1 MRKYRSV
8 FQMVMLSN
16 KNIKKYTK
24 EGYDLDLLQ
33 RVQPKGN
40 VNFKPDLFYYG
51 GDGYYTIM
59 HVVGYPTEGLGNFW
73 LRDLMQVEGARAFL
87 SVVPLDSEKLKKQIT
102 KAIDEKNTRVS
113 GKRKQMDN
121 QQEFD
126 EIAELTKLYRQMQQL
141 NISMKGIYVRLF
153 VTADTEELL
162 QKRVKE
168 IKDKCSA
175 YKMTILAGELDF
187 EYKTPFVPPAKQKSM
202 ENRRKSTVIRT
213 YDLAGGYFFNH
224 TKLEDEHGT
233 YFGWTP
239 TDGAVNFNFLER
251 DNKRTTSFMLIS
263 GSPKQGQTT
272 FALKLNDDLYSK
284 GNYIRNFDIDGMY
297 REQTRRQHGLILD
310 LSGSENR
317 INPFQVFPTV
327 TNEDGSMVDE
337 IRSFQVHIEKL
348 KNIFKLMSNALTDDD
363 MSYLNS
369 ALTNFYIEKGIW
381 YRNPQINI
389 NSLRAT
395 KIRTE
400 EYPTL
405 SDFNIF
411 MQSEKV
417 KLNSQK
423 SSSSFEQLAITRIQS
438 AIDTMQSSYAG
449 IFEGVTQF
457 KSISSEKV
465 VTFDFSALTGE
476 PAVLNAQIFSVL
488 TLLSADITNNGKR
501 CRKFLKE
508 HQGKGYKETDL
519 PHYIVNISAA
529 QSILKPKFRR
539 SVDLLA
545 SIMDGMSNSFAG
557 MILNISS
564 LTGIVGEST
573 SLDNPYT
580 IAIQQI
586 FGLMQYRVFARST
599 EEDIARLARAL
610 AGQMTK
616 SELSLLR
623 KMAVG
628 QLFMNIAGVGNIFF
642 TQQLVGDE
650 MKRYGSNFY

>member
-1 MRKYRSV
+1 
-8 FQMVMLSN
+8 
-16 KNIKKYTK
+16 
-24 EGYDLDLLQ
+24 
-33 RVQPKGN
+33 
-40 VNFKPDLFYYG
+40 
-51 GDGYYTIM
+51 
-59 HVVGYPTEGLGNFW
+59 
-73 LRDLMQVEGARAFL
+73 
-87 SVVPLDSEKLKKQIT
+87 
-102 KAIDEKNTRVS
+102 
-113 GKRKQMDN
+113 
-121 QQEFD
+121 
-126 EIAELTKLYRQMQQL
+126 
-141 NISMKGIYVRLF
+141 
-153 VTADTEELL
+153 
-162 QKRVKE
+162 
-168 IKDKCSA
+168 
-175 YKMTILAGELDF
+175 
-187 EYKTPFVPPAKQKSM
+187 
-202 ENRRKSTVIRT
+202 
-213 YDLAGGYFFNH
+213 
-224 TKLEDEHGT
+224 
-233 YFGWTP
+233 
-239 TDGAVNFNFLER
+239 
-251 DNKRTTSFMLIS
+251 
-263 GSPKQGQTT
+263 
-272 FALKLNDDLYSK
+272 
-284 GNYIRNFDIDGMY
+284 
-297 REQTRRQHGLILD
+297 
-310 LSGSENR
+310 
-317 INPFQVFPTV
+317 
-327 TNEDGSMVDE
+327 
-337 IRSFQVHIEKL
+337 
-348 KNIFKLMSNALTDDD
+348 
-363 MSYLNS
+363 
-369 ALTNFYIEKGIW
+369 
-381 YRNPQINI
+381 
-389 NSLRAT
+389 
-395 KIRTE
+395 
-400 EYPTL
+400 
-405 SDFNIF
+405 
-411 MQSEKV
+411 
-417 KLNSQK
+417 
-423 SSSSFEQLAITRIQS
+423 
-438 AIDTMQSSYAG
+438 MQSSYAG

>member
-1 MRKYRSV
+1 
-8 FQMVMLSN
+8 MVRLS
-16 KNIKKYTK
+16 KKAVRKYTK
-24 EGYDLDLLQ
+24 QGYDLDFLQ
-33 RVQPKGN
+33 KVQPKGN
-40 VNFKPDLFYYG
+40 INFKPDLFYYG
-51 GDGYYTIM
+51 GDGYYTVL
-59 HVVGYPTEGLGNFW
+59 HVVSFPTKGLPNFW
-73 LRDLMQVEGARAFL
+73 LRDLMQVEGTRAFL
-87 SVVPLDSEKLKKQIT
+87 SVVPLDSEDLKKQIT
-102 KAIDEKNTRVS
+102 KAIEEKSSRVS

-126 EIAELTKLYRQMQQL
+126 EIAELTELHRQIQQL

-153 VTADTEELL
+153 VVADTEEGL

-168 IKDKCSA
+168 IKDKSSA
-175 YKMTILAGELDF
+175 YKMTVLAGELDF
-187 EYKTPFVPPAKQKSM
+187 EYESPFVLPSAQKSM
-202 ENRRKSTVIRT
+202 ENRRRPTVIRT

-239 TDGAVNFNFLER
+239 TNGAVNFNFLER

-284 GNYIRNFDIDGMY
+284 GNYIRNFDVDGMY

-310 LSGSENR
+310 LSGSQNR

-327 TNEDGSMVDE
+327 TSEDGSSVDE
-337 IRSFQVHIEKL
+337 ERSFQVHIEKL

-363 MSYLNS
+363 LSYLNK
-369 ALTNFYIEKGIW
+369 ALINFYIEKGIW
-381 YRNPQINI
+381 YRNPQINK
-389 NSLRAT
+389 SKLRAT
-395 KIRTE
+395 KIRQE
-400 EYPTL
+400 EYPVL
-405 SDFNIF
+405 SDFNIYI
-411 MQSEKV
+411 QSEKV
-417 KLNSQK
+417 RLANQRNTDPVT
-423 SSSSFEQLAITRIQS
+423 QLAITRIES

-457 KSISSEKV
+457 QNISAEKV

-501 CRKFLKE
+501 CRKFLKDHRGE
-508 HQGKGYKETDL
+508 GYKETDL
-519 PHYIVNISAA
+519 PHYIVNMSAA
-529 QSILKPKFRR
+529 QSILKPEYRR

-545 SIMDGMSNSFAG
+545 SLMDGMSNSFAG

-564 LTGIVGEST
+564 LVGIVGEST

-580 IAIQQI
+580 IAIQRI
-586 FGLMQYRVFARST
+586 FGLMQYRVFARSA
-599 EEDIARLARAL
+599 EEDITRLARAL

-616 SELSLLR
+616 SELSLLG
-623 KMAVG
+623 KMNVG

-642 TQQLVGDE
+642 TQQLIGEEVR
-650 MKRYGSNFY
+650 RYGSNFPQR

>member
-1 MRKYRSV
+1 
-8 FQMVMLSN
+8 MVMLSN

-24 EGYDLDLLQ
+24 EGYDLELLQ

-187 EYKTPFVPPAKQKSM
+187 EYKTPFVPPVKQKSM

-272 FALKLNDDLYSK
+272 FALKLNDDLYAK

-381 YRNPQINI
+381 YRNPQLNI
-389 NSLRAT
+389 NNLRAT

-423 SSSSFEQLAITRIQS
+423 NSSSFEQLAITRIQS

-529 QSILKPKFRR
+529 QNILKPKFRR